1 MDRPA
6 DGSGWYEG
14 DGADPAW
21 TAPESIRLD
30 YLAPPAD
37 LQPYITTF
45 YLFRCDEPLIRD
57 VQPAAVGQLQIY
69 LRGSGRMLYPHGRT
83 DRSFPETIQGP
94 TTIAAPFEV
103 DGLPFLEVH
112 HVKHMSQK
120 GSDLET
126 NVVAL
131 CPNCHQRCH
140 HSDDREAFTAWL
152 YDNVGRLEK
161 E

>member
-57 VQPAAVGQLQIY
+57 VQPAAVGHLQIY
-69 LRGSGRMLYPHGRT
+69 LRGSGRMHYPHGRT

-94 TTIAAPFEV
+94 TTIAAPKNASVGNENQPY
-103 DGLPFLEVH
+103 DPPVH
-112 HVKHMSQK
+112 DRPRIKH
-120 GSDLET
+120 DTET
-126 NVVAL
+126 TRSVA
-131 CPNCHQRCH
+131 P
-140 HSDDREAFTAWL
+140 T
-152 YDNVGRLEK
+152 
-161 E
+161 